1 MYRII
6 FFISILFLLVSCS
19 TEKTQVVEI
28 HGYSDNSVVVRG
40 MWVEYPDG
48 SILTSAHVV
57 QDSQIEYRIRDTIYT
72 VWVVD
77 VSHDRA
83 LLVERTRSEEWKA
96 LLFPEFPMS
105 HTWDIIATKIKRGDK
120 IVSLTGS
127 IVSPSGSVIGYDSL
141 WKTRTLTGVVITDI
155 PLLPWDSGAP
165 IYDMRGNL
173 IDLVHVQ

>member
-6 FFISILFLLVSCS
+6 FFISILFLLVSCT

-72 VWVVD
+72 LWVVD
-77 VSHDRA
+77 ASHDRA
-83 LLVERTRSEEWKA
+83 LLIERSRSDEWST
-96 LLFPEFPMS
+96 LVLPEFSLS
-105 HTWDIIATKIKRGDK
+105 HTWDIISTEVKRWDR
-120 IVSLTGS
+120 IEVLTGS
-127 IVSPSGSVIGYDSL
+127 VLSPSGLVIGYDSR
-141 WKTRTLTGVVITDI
+141 WKTRTLSWVVITDM
-155 PLLPWDSGAP
+155 PLMPWDSGAP
-165 IYDMRGNL
+165 IYDMRGKL